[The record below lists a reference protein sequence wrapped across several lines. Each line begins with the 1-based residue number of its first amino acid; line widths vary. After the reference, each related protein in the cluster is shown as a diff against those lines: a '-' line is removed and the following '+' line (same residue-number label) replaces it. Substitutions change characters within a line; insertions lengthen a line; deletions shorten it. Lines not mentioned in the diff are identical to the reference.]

1 MATNIS
7 TSVADA
13 ERIMVAKARFTQEHS
28 MPTVALFER
37 FTLKQ
42 GEKSITVP
50 KVAQMTA
57 QNLTD
62 GVDLIS
68 SEDIGMT
75 TTSLT
80 ASEVG
85 IKVYLTYKLI
95 REFNESAF
103 NLVGRQMGDAMGRKL
118 DNDGIALFTG
128 FSTTF
133 GADNKNFSFDN
144 LTACIATAKA
154 LKFPS
159 PINAIHHPNA
169 VFAIFDSL
177 VVTPNVSTPS
187 PIPTGPTNH
196 GLQDFYKW
204 SFNNTNIWEDGNI
217 EKDGA
222 TDSGFGA
229 IFGGGALAYVVE
241 QSFTKESDKDISMRA
256 HEIVVTSDYGVF
268 ELDDAYGAQ
277 LHYEIGNAVTTT

>member
-1 MATNIS
+1 MAVQKS
-7 TSVADA
+7 TTVADA

-57 QNLTD
+57 VDLQD
-62 GVDLIS
+62 GVDLVDTQ
-68 SEDIGMT
+68 DIGMT

-128 FSTTF
+128 FSTAF
-133 GADNKNFSFDN
+133 GADNKNLSFDN

-159 PINAIHHPNA
+159 PINVIHHPNA

-217 EKDGA
+217 EVSTGA
-222 TDSGFGA
+222 SGIGA

-256 HEIVVTSDYGVF
+256 HEIVVSSDYGVF
-268 ELDDAYGAQ
+268 ELDDSYGASMQ
-277 LHYEIGNAVTTT
+277 YELGNPVTTT